1 MRVHHSFGFLYLP
14 SLYIS
19 FLMLH
24 FMENVMESV
33 LIPYEDTSVN
43 AELFLKIRL
52 KFLRSFKPLVIDLVI
67 DRLSL

>member
-1 MRVHHSFGFLYLP
+1 MP
-14 SLYIS
+14 
-19 FLMLH
+19 H
-24 FMENVMESV
+24 FMENVMEFV

-43 AELFLKIRL
+43 AKLFLKIRL